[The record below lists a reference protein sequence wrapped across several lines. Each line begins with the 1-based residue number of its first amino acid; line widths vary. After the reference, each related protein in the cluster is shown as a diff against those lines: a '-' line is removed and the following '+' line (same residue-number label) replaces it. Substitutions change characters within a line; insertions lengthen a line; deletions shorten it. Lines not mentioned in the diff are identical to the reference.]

1 VRFEPGTPTVIPGRA
16 EIVVDLRNEA
26 SEELSGMLVELREAA
41 QRCAHD
47 NGCAVTAE
55 LIWRIEPT
63 EFDPEL
69 VALARQSC
77 EAVAGSDRVLV
88 SGALHDAAEAARRIP
103 VAMLFVR
110 SIGGISHSPVEN
122 SSDDDLVLAIRAYA
136 ELAAR
141 AIAR

>member
-1 VRFEPGTPTVIPGRA
+1 
-16 EIVVDLRNEA
+16 
-26 SEELSGMLVELREAA
+26 MLLELREAA
-41 QRCAHD
+41 HRCAQD
-47 NGCAVTAE
+47 NGCEVSAE
-55 LIWRIEPT
+55 LIWRIDPT

-77 EAVAGSDRVLV
+77 EAVAGTDRVLV

-110 SIGGISHSPVEN
+110 SIGGVSHSPAED
-122 SSDDDLVLAIRAYA
+122 SSDADLELGIRAYA

-141 AIAR
+141 AMLQRRG